1 LKLFEY
7 YCLFVKFQTIKE
19 RSDEKI
25 HDSIE
30 ELPSRLPDARDCVRT
45 NYNTS
50 GSAAL
55 TMVPEPA
62 EGPKKNEIVLMFLK
76 SVLNGFIV
84 LRPEEK

>member
-1 LKLFEY
+1 M
-7 YCLFVKFQTIKE
+7 
-19 RSDEKI
+19 EKI

-30 ELPSRLPDARDCVRT
+30 ELPSRLPDARDRVRT

-62 EGPKKNEIVLMFLK
+62 EGPKKKRLCFEIVLMFLK

>member
-1 LKLFEY
+1 MK
-7 YCLFVKFQTIKE
+7 
-19 RSDEKI
+19 KI

-62 EGPKKNEIVLMFLK
+62 EGPKKTSLLRNCFNVSQECFKRFYCSATRRKIIGTGVKALPTIVWYCW
-76 SVLNGFIV
+76 
-84 LRPEEK
+84 